1 MSFGRIYF
9 LSKNIK
15 QENGKALQ
23 KNTCLFYK
31 DSIK

>member
-15 QENGKALQ
+15 QENDKALQ
-23 KNTCLFYK
+23 KTLVFF
-31 DSIK
+31 IKIA